1 MGLKALGEI
10 VPGLVKKI
18 GVSDKSFQIMSLIER
33 EIQKSSP
40 RAQVMSYKNNKLY
53 VEVESSVQLFE
64 LNLKKREI
72 LKILSGI
79 PSFVCPDLRFF
90 LKGTA
95 RPTAKDRL
103 KGN

>member
-1 MGLKALGEI
+1 MGLTAFREI

-18 GVSDKSFQIMSLIER
+18 GISDKSFQIMSLIER

-40 RAQVMSYKNNKLY
+40 GAQVVSYKNSKLY
-53 VEVESSVQLFE
+53 VEVDSSVQLFE

-79 PSFVCPDLRFF
+79 PGLVCPELRFF

-95 RPTAKDRL
+95 RPSAQDRL